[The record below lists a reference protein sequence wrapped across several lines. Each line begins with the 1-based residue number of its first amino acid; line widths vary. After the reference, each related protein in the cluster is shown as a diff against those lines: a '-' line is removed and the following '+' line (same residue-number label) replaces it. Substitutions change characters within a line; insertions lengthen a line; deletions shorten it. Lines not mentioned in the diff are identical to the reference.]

1 MLLWWQSETTVKM
14 GLPQQVRWRELAPV
28 AAAVAAAVAV
38 AVVRVER

>member
-14 GLPQQVRWRELAPV
+14 GLPQQVRWRELVPV
-28 AAAVAAAVAV
+28 AVAAAVAV